1 MKKLF
6 TVLLFSLSCSVSAQ
20 TRFCD
25 VPVLKVYDGDTITVD
40 VDGQKVRVRVSE
52 IDAPE
57 LAQPYG
63 KESRDYLAR
72 ILDGKKVCLD
82 KHGVD
87 VYQRWLADVYVGTFS
102 ISRLM
107 VASGS
112 AWVYSEYSHDALL
125 RSAQQRAK
133 VQKVGLWADPNPM
146 PPWEYRKNKRYKLS
160 VVVKGM

>member
-1 MKKLF
+1 MKTSLLA
-6 TVLLFSLSCSVSAQ
+6 VLLLLPFSAFAQ

-40 VDGQKVRVRVSE
+40 VDGEKVRVRVSE

-57 LAQPYG
+57 LEQSYG
-63 KESRDYLAR
+63 KESMDYLAR
-72 ILDGKKVCLD
+72 ILEGKKVCLD

-87 VYQRWLADVYVGTFS
+87 VYRRWLADVYVGTFS

-125 RSAQQRAK
+125 LAAQQRAK
-133 VQKVGLWADPNPM
+133 SQKVGLWADPNPI